1 MHGNSRAQKVISKHR
16 VRKVRN
22 NRVSKEKGLIKREE
36 RGHIGHEIR
45 EARGT

>member
-1 MHGNSRAQKVISKHR
+1 MHGNSRAQKVISRHR

-22 NRVSKEKGLIKREE
+22 NRVRKGKGLIKSEA

-45 EARGT
+45 ETRGT